1 MDCLSKKLFKHF
13 QTYYGKKINTCE
25 KDFYKG
31 DFKFIII
38 SLTRTLAIVPEEFL
52 DTLLIASANI
62 GNNCF
67 KDNQEEKLKLY
78 DRCVFTAKKYKIDLP
93 KEVELLVKEDK
104 PKVSLFNKI
113 KSIFK
118 K

>member
-13 QTYYGKKINTCE
+13 QTYYGKKINACE
-25 KDFYKG
+25 KDFHKG
-31 DFKFIII
+31 DFKFIIT
-38 SLTRTLAIVPEEFL
+38 SLIRTLNIVPEDFL

-78 DRCVFTAKKYKIDLP
+78 NRCVFTAKKYKIDLP

>member
-13 QTYYGKKINTCE
+13 QTYYGKKINACE

-31 DFKFIII
+31 EFKFIII

-78 DRCVFTAKKYKIDLP
+78 NRCVFTAKKYKIDLP
-93 KEVELLVKEDK
+93 KEVESLISEEKKPVGLLNKLK
-104 PKVSLFNKI
+104 SLF
-113 KSIFK
+113 K

>member
-13 QTYYGKKINTCE
+13 QTYYGKQINACE
-25 KDFYKG
+25 KDFYEG
-31 DFKFIII
+31 DFIRIII
-38 SLTRTLAIVPEEFL
+38 SLSRELTTTPTEFL
-52 DTLLIASANI
+52 DLLLISSANI
-62 GNNCF
+62 GNECF
-67 KDNQEEKLKLY
+67 KDNQEEKLNLY
-78 DRCVFTAKKYKIDLP
+78 DRCVFIAKKYKIDLP
-93 KEVELLVKEDK
+93 EEVKLLIKEDK